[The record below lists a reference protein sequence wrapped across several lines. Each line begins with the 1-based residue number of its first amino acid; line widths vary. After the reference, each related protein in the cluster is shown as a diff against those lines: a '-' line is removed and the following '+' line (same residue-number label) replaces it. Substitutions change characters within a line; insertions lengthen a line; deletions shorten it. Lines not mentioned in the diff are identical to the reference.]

1 MDIAYIATLSYLKY
15 VKLIPIDNG
24 YCLSMLLYTYLTLL
38 KLIAID
44 NGYCLVCY
52 YILILLYWS

>member
-1 MDIAYIATLSYLKY
+1 
-15 VKLIPIDNG
+15 
-24 YCLSMLLYTYLTLL
+24 MLLYTYLTLL
-38 KLIAID
+38 KLIPIDNGYCLVCYYIAYLTLLKLIPID

>member
-1 MDIAYIATLSYLKY
+1 MDIAKY
-15 VKLIPIDNG
+15 VIIYLIAIYNIF
-24 YCLSMLLYTYLTLL
+24 TLL